1 LRRTLLAGRVCADR
15 RRLFAGGQQ
24 CCPNSLLHPGAA
36 SIQTPFTHAPIY
48 EMSSN
53 IIILCP
59 QTAPTVGNNPNAC
72 WGWFDFNRS
81 DPRHAQKNEHQMFA
95 AKRMIDRIAGAE

>member
-1 LRRTLLAGRVCADR
+1 MR
-15 RRLFAGGQQ
+15 
-24 CCPNSLLHPGAA
+24 CP
-36 SIQTPFTHAPIY
+36 PI
-48 EMSSN
+48 N
-53 IIILCP
+53 IIILYP

-81 DPRHAQKNEHQMFA
+81 DPRYAQKNEHQMFA